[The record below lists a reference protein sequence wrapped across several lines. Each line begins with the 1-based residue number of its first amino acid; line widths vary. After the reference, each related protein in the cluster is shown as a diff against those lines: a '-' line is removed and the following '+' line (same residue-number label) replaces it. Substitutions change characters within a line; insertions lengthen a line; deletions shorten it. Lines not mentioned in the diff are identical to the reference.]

1 MGDMETEGK
10 DCWKIELLGVRGS
23 MAVTPKEYQEFG
35 SDTLS
40 IRVQIG
46 ETVIF
51 LDAGSGIMYGEAGAE
66 NHVLIGHPHL
76 DHLLGLCK
84 WPALSDPSK
93 KMKIYM
99 ADHEGMSCQEIL
111 HALYGPPFWPVHLE
125 QVSKG
130 LEYVSVK
137 GPFRIGNIA
146 VDVLAGNHP
155 GGVTHYRLSDGK
167 RSIVYAVDSE
177 LTEQAENDLIA
188 FAKGCDLLF
197 FDGQLTDDDAEEKR
211 GWGHSTQLQGARLG
225 EKCGAK
231 QTVLVHFDPSST
243 DEQLDELEKNVKS
256 KYPKCGFGRQGEIRY
271 L

>member
-1 MGDMETEGK
+1 MKTEEK

-40 IRVQIG
+40 IRIQVG

-51 LDAGSGIMYGEAGAE
+51 LDAGSGIMYGQAGAE

-84 WPALSDPSK
+84 WPALGDPSK

-111 HALYGPPFWPVHLE
+111 HALYGPPFWPIHLE
-125 QVSKG
+125 DVSKD

-137 GPFRIGNIA
+137 GAFRIGGIT
-146 VDVLAGNHP
+146 VDVLSGNHP
-155 GGVTHYRLSDGK
+155 GGVTHYKLSDGK
-167 RSIVYAVDSE
+167 RSLVYAVDSE
-177 LTEQAENDLIA
+177 LTEQAESDLLE

-197 FDGQLTDDDAEEKR
+197 CDGQLTDEDAEEKR
-211 GWGHSTQLQGARLG
+211 GWGHSTQLQVASLG
-225 EKCGAK
+225 QKCGAK
-231 QTVLVHFDPSST
+231 HTVLVHFDPSST
-243 DEQLDELEKNVKS
+243 DVQLDALEQKVKD
-256 KYPKCGFGRQGEIRY
+256 KYPNSSFGRQGEIRY